1 MDIILNDAGKEI
13 INQDGIRIVAKYVDE
28 DTFWGKSILL
38 YLENSSEK
46 NIHISVDNMSING
59 FMVEPLF
66 STEIYS
72 GKKSLFAPLSSF
84 KPKHKKMSESV
95 DFVKIKDYSVININN
110 MIPVPEGCYHLV
122 DVNGEKAPQYFLK
135 YQRDFLF
142 VSMKK
147 VMNNKSRLIK
157 IRFPY

>member
-1 MDIILNDAGKEI
+1 MYDDDTWEDIYKSDCITIETSEYANMDIILNDAGKEI

-72 GKKSLFAPLSSF
+72 GKK
-84 KPKHKKMSESV
+84 
-95 DFVKIKDYSVININN
+95 KIDDIT
-110 MIPVPEGCYHLV
+110 L
-122 DVNGEKAPQYFLK
+122 
-135 YQRDFLF
+135 
-142 VSMKK
+142 
-147 VMNNKSRLIK
+147 
-157 IRFPY
+157 